1 MIKQNIGR
9 YEIISEIGQGAMGV
23 VYRAL
28 DPLLERTVAIKTISL
43 DLSKDEFEEF
53 EQRFYREAKSAG
65 RLNHPNIVTIHD
77 VGNTDNIA
85 YMAMEFLE
93 GVELRDIMDAGAQLE
108 LDRIVEIVSQVADG
122 LAFAHEHGVVH
133 RDIKPSNIMI
143 LKNGVAKITDFGI
156 ALIPSSSRTMA
167 GMVLG
172 SPKYMSPEQVV
183 GQDVDQRS
191 DIFSLGVML
200 YEMLTGK
207 PPFSG
212 DNISA
217 IMYRIL
223 NETPMAPATVKPG
236 LPEIFNYIL
245 ARALAKHPD
254 DRYQSAAEMADDMR
268 SYATLHTPE
277 NFHSGSEGK
286 PRTLERRSKP
296 RPIEDQTVLMPSG
309 AAVGSKA
316 ARQWWK
322 HPLVIG
328 FGVLVLLLGGAFLS
342 REKPAVQETVQIA
355 NEAQSE
361 VKPAAEPD
369 SPAPLTLPVP
379 QGMLSLAVTPW
390 GEVFVD
396 GKREGV
402 SPPLNELQLSVGKHR
417 IEIRNPGFPAYFQ
430 TVDIESESIQK
441 LKYKFK

>member
-1 MIKQNIGR
+1 MIKQKIGR

-43 DLSKDEFEEF
+43 ELSKDEFEEF
-53 EQRFYREAKSAG
+53 EQRFYREASSAG
-65 RLNHPNIVTIHD
+65 RLNHPNIVTVHD
-77 VGNTDNIA
+77 VGNTDHIA

-93 GVELRDIMDAGAQLE
+93 GVELRDIMDGGAQLD
-108 LDRIVEIVSQVADG
+108 LDRIVEIASQVADG

-183 GQDVDQRS
+183 GQDVDSRS

-212 DNISA
+212 ENISV

-223 NETPMAPATVKPG
+223 NEMPVAPVTLKPD
-236 LPEIFNYIL
+236 LPEVFNYIV
-245 ARALAKHPD
+245 AKALAKHPD
-254 DRYQSAAEMADDMR
+254 DRYQNAAEMAEDLR
-268 SYATLHTPE
+268 NNRTLHTPL
-277 NFHSGSEGK
+277 NFHAGSDGK

-296 RPIEDQTVLMPSG
+296 RSLDEQTLLMAAGVSPSSEF
-309 AAVGSKA
+309 V
-316 ARQWWK
+316 RPWWK
-322 HPLVIG
+322 RPLVL
-328 FGVLVLLLGGAFLS
+328 GVGAIFLVLGFFLLS
-342 REKPAVQETVQIA
+342 SEKPALQDQTPGVNA
-355 NEAQSE
+355 NLEVESE
-361 VKPAAEPD
+361 KPD
-369 SPAPLTLPVP
+369 APLLSILSTP
-379 QGMLSLAVTPW
+379 QGTVALAVTPW
-390 GEVFVD
+390 GEIFVD

-402 SPPLNELQLSVGKHR
+402 SPPLNELKLTVGKHI
-417 IEIRNPGFPAYFQ
+417 IEIRNPGFTTYSQ
-430 TVDIESESIQK
+430 VLDVESEATQK
-441 LKYKFK
+441 IKHKFK

>member
-53 EQRFYREAKSAG
+53 EQRFYREARSAG

-77 VGNTDNIA
+77 VGNTENVA

-93 GVELRDIMDAGAQLE
+93 GMELRDIMDADMLLD

-156 ALIPSSSRTMA
+156 ALIPSSSRTVA

-183 GQDVDQRS
+183 GQDVDRRS
-191 DIFSLGVML
+191 DIFSLGVLL

-207 PPFSG
+207 APFRG
-212 DNISA
+212 ENISA

-223 NETPMAPATVKPG
+223 NEMPMAPATLKPA
-236 LPEIFNYIL
+236 LPEVFDYIV

-254 DRYQSAAEMADDMR
+254 DRYQRADEMAADLR
-268 SYATLHTPE
+268 NYRTLQTPL
-277 NFHSGSEGK
+277 NFHSGADGST
-286 PRTLERRSKP
+286 RTLERRKTP
-296 RPIEDQTVLMPSG
+296 RPLDEQTLLMAS
-309 AAVGSKA
+309 AAPLSAGNP
-316 ARQWWK
+316 WWK
-322 HPLVIG
+322 RPFTLW
-328 FGVLVLLLGGAFLS
+328 GGAIFLMLGIFLLNW
-342 REKPAVQETVQIA
+342 EKPGLKEQPQIT
-355 NEAQSE
+355 N
-361 VKPAAEPD
+361 VKPAAMPEKPEL
-369 SPAPLTLPVP
+369 PLPPIPPQVQGTLA
-379 QGMLSLAVTPW
+379 LAVTPW

-402 SPPLNELQLSVGKHR
+402 SPPLNELQLPAGKHM
-417 IEIRNPGFPAYFQ
+417 IEIRNPGFLSYSQ
-430 TVDIESESIQK
+430 TLVIEPESTHKIK
-441 LKYKFK
+441 HKFK

>member
-1 MIKQNIGR
+1 MIKQKIGR

-43 DLSKDEFEEF
+43 ELSKDEFEEF
-53 EQRFYREAKSAG
+53 EQRFYREASSAG
-65 RLNHPNIVTIHD
+65 RLNHPNIVTVHD
-77 VGNTDNIA
+77 VGNTDHIA

-93 GVELRDIMDAGAQLE
+93 GVELRDIMDGGAQLD
-108 LDRIVEIVSQVADG
+108 LDRIVEIASQVADG

-183 GQDVDQRS
+183 GQDVDRRS

-212 DNISA
+212 ENISV

-223 NETPMAPATVKPG
+223 NEMPVAPVTLKPD
-236 LPEIFNYIL
+236 LPEVFNYIV
-245 ARALAKHPD
+245 AKALAKHPD
-254 DRYQSAAEMADDMR
+254 DRYQNAAEMAEDLR
-268 SYATLHTPE
+268 NNRILHTPL
-277 NFHSGSEGK
+277 NFHTGSDGK

-296 RPIEDQTVLMPSG
+296 RPLDEQTLLMAAGVSPSSEFVRPWWKRPLVL
-309 AAVGSKA
+309 AVGA
-316 ARQWWK
+316 
-322 HPLVIG
+322 I
-328 FGVLVLLLGGAFLS
+328 FLVLGFFLLS
-342 REKPAVQETVQIA
+342 SEKPALQDQTPGVNA
-355 NEAQSE
+355 NSE
-361 VKPAAEPD
+361 VESEKPD
-369 SPAPLTLPVP
+369 TPLLSILSTP
-379 QGMLSLAVTPW
+379 QGTVTLAVTPW
-390 GEVFVD
+390 GEIFVD

-402 SPPLNELQLSVGKHR
+402 SPPLNELKLPVGKHI
-417 IEIRNPGFPAYFQ
+417 IEIRNPGFTTYSQ
-430 TVDIESESIQK
+430 LLDVESESTQK
-441 LKYKFK
+441 IKHKFK

>member
-1 MIKQNIGR
+1 MIKQKIGR

-93 GVELRDIMDAGAQLE
+93 GVELRDIMDAGAQLD
-108 LDRIVEIVSQVADG
+108 LDRIVEITGQVADG

-172 SPKYMSPEQVV
+172 SPKYMSPEQVI
-183 GQDVDQRS
+183 GQDVDRRS

-200 YEMLTGK
+200 YELLPGK

-217 IMYRIL
+217 IMFRIL
-223 NETPMAPATVKPG
+223 NEMPVAPVTLKPG
-236 LPEIFNYIL
+236 LPEIFNYIV

-254 DRYQSAAEMADDMR
+254 DRYQSAEEMAEDLR
-268 SYATLHTPE
+268 NYRTLQTPQNFYA
-277 NFHSGSEGK
+277 GAEGK
-286 PRTLERRSKP
+286 SRTLERRSKP
-296 RPIEDQTVLMPSG
+296 RPLDEQTLLMAAGTANRAEMQPWWKRPVVLGVGAILLVAGIVLM
-309 AAVGSKA
+309 
-316 ARQWWK
+316 
-322 HPLVIG
+322 
-328 FGVLVLLLGGAFLS
+328 S
-342 REKPAVQETVQIA
+342 REEPFPQEQIQGTDAKSAV
-355 NEAQSE
+355 EAGKI
-361 VKPAAEPD
+361 VPPLPPT
-369 SPAPLTLPVP
+369 PAPPHGTLA
-379 QGMLSLAVTPW
+379 LAVTPW
-390 GEVFVD
+390 GEIYVD
-396 GKREGV
+396 RKQEGV
-402 SPPLNELQLSVGKHR
+402 SPPLNELKLPAGKHT
-417 IEIRNPGFPAYFQ
+417 IEIRNPGFPAYSQ
-430 TVDIESESIQK
+430 TLDVEPDSTQK
-441 LKYKFK
+441 IKHKFK

>member
-53 EQRFYREAKSAG
+53 EQRFYREARSAG

-77 VGNTDNIA
+77 VGNTENVA

-93 GVELRDIMDAGAQLE
+93 GVELRDIMDAGTLLD

-183 GQDVDQRS
+183 GQDVDRRS
-191 DIFSLGVML
+191 DIFSLGVLL
-200 YEMLTGK
+200 YEMLTSK
-207 PPFSG
+207 PPFRG
-212 DNISA
+212 ENISA

-223 NETPMAPATVKPG
+223 NEMPMAPATLKPE
-236 LPEIFNYIL
+236 LPEAFDYIV
-245 ARALAKHPD
+245 AKALAKHPD
-254 DRYQSAAEMADDMR
+254 DRYQSADEMAEDLR
-268 SYATLHTPE
+268 NYRALQTPL
-277 NFHSGSEGK
+277 NFHSGSDGSV
-286 PRTLERRSKP
+286 RTLERRRTP
-296 RPIEDQTVLMPSG
+296 RPLDEQTLLMTSAPLST
-309 AAVGSKA
+309 GSP
-316 ARQWWK
+316 WWK
-322 HPLVIG
+322 RPFVMWAGAIFLMLGI
-328 FGVLVLLLGGAFLS
+328 FLLS
-342 REKPAVQETVQIA
+342 WEKPAIKQQPQVT
-355 NEAQSE
+355 N
-361 VKPAAEPD
+361 VKPAVILKKPEL
-369 SPAPLTLPVP
+369 PLPPIPLQAQGTLA
-379 QGMLSLAVTPW
+379 LAVTPW

-396 GKREGV
+396 GKRVGV
-402 SPPLNELQLSVGKHR
+402 SPPLNELTLPVGKHM
-417 IEIRNPGFPAYFQ
+417 IEIRNPGFSAYSQ
-430 TVDIESESIQK
+430 TLVIESESTHKIK
-441 LKYKFK
+441 HKFK